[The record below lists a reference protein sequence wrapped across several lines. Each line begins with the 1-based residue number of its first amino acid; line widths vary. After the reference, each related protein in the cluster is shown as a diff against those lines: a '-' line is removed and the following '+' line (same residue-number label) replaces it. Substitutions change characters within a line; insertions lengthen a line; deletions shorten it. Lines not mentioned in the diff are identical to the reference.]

1 MKNKAIKSVIGV
13 VLAVILFVLPDI
25 KIPFIDSNANDYF
38 ESAISKATL
47 AYGTSRVIN
56 ASISVLQESQL
67 QVEPA
72 GVGLSLAVG
81 QVLDPVNDLTERLSD
96 VLVTAI
102 VSLGIQKLAFD
113 IGISVV
119 PKILAVIILLL
130 SLLIWFKNDNL
141 KIVNSGLLRVAFL
154 VIVVRLFLPI
164 SSAANDFLNTAYFDS
179 KINAAEANLDFY
191 SKEIDS
197 LSPTELPEEEEGIWG
212 AIKSS
217 ALFLGEK
224 AIEFKNALV
233 NVVNNAGVI
242 VDSLVEL
249 TWLYV
254 GLFVIQ
260 VLALP
265 LIMFWLLIKM
275 VNGLFKTNF
284 PTIIHHSFGSKKD
297 EQKTAIT
304 E

>member
-260 VLALP
+260 VLAVP

>member
-1 MKNKAIKSVIGV
+1 MKNKAIKTLIGV
-13 VLAVILFVLPDI
+13 VIAVILFVLPDI
-25 KIPFIDSNANDYF
+25 KIPVIDSNANDYF
-38 ESAISKATL
+38 ESAITKATI
-47 AYGTSRVIN
+47 AYGTARVIN

-141 KIVNSGLLRVAFL
+141 KIVNSGLLKIAFL
-154 VIVVRLFLPI
+154 VIVVRLFLPL
-164 SSAANDFLNTAYFDS
+164 SSLANDFLNATYFDS
-179 KINAAEANLDFY
+179 KISAAEANLDFY

-197 LSPTELPEEEEGIWG
+197 ISPTELPAEEEGIWG

-217 ALFLGEK
+217 ALFLGGK
-224 AIEFKNALV
+224 AIEFKDALLK
-233 NVVNNAGVI
+233 VVDNAGVI
-242 VDSLVEL
+242 VESLVEL

-260 VLALP
+260 VIALP
-265 LIMFWLLIKM
+265 LIMFWLLIKI

-284 PTIIHHSFGSKKD
+284 PTVIHHSLNSKQD
-297 EQKTAIT
+297 EEEAVLT